1 MLTRLHRRRG
11 RNWRR
16 AARRRQA
23 KAAAAHARPPGRGA
37 AVQLLLDD
45 GERLV
50 HAGERLAYLD
60 ALRWLDARGY
70 LTAEHMRAAVRIQAA
85 VRGRQVRA
93 GWADAGIVRASTHIP
108 MRSSGIL
115 GPVEGAALGT
125 DTAFA
130 TTTATPTATTTTTT
144 IPTRTTSMIILP
156 MAGPGAG
163 DPVA

>member
-93 GWADAGIVRASTHIP
+93 GWADAGIDEYT
-108 MRSSGIL
+108 RSSGIL

-130 TTTATPTATTTTTT
+130 TTTAMPTATTTTTT
-144 IPTRTTSMIILP
+144 IPTRTASMIILP